1 LSPVLGDS
9 PTLVSAAIAADAAV
23 HISGVGA
30 VLEVVP
36 AGSHQGRLQ
45 RGRPLLINSCEPPD
59 LIGGQTE
66 VMQCCPEWLAS
77 VDRIQEP
84 LAYLGGQ
91 PYLRFRPLTSAR
103 IVTVRSPTNCA
114 RANLLPAC
122 CAAVRPPGSMPWN
135 RSRRP
140 GRH

>member
-1 LSPVLGDS
+1 MSPVLGDS

-66 VMQCCPEWLAS
+66 VADCRPEEPAVIDGREKLLS
-77 VDRIQEP
+77 HLDR
-84 LAYLGGQ
+84 
-91 PYLRFRPLTSAR
+91 
-103 IVTVRSPTNCA
+103 
-114 RANLLPAC
+114 
-122 CAAVRPPGSMPWN
+122 
-135 RSRRP
+135 
-140 GRH
+140 